1 MFAKWNEQYQLLMIR
16 TRFLSQAVA
25 FWLSLLAILELSS
38 LCSAIYRN
46 YAEIGSELFWHSVE
60 IGLFLILF
68 FFAFGFRFV
77 LLFLRSVHRY
87 RAVQL
92 LWFLCSILFIAYL
105 FRFDH
110 SIWIRDSSSFGI
122 YDITQ
127 IDPFIA
133 QGPIFIFFGILRSMI
148 TAVVAFRRIK

>member
-68 FFAFGFRFV
+68 VLYCFSYVRFIDIGQFSLFGFFV
-77 LLFLRSVHRY
+77 LFFL
-87 RAVQL
+87 L
-92 LWFLCSILFIAYL
+92 LIFSALTIASG
-105 FRFDH
+105 FA
-110 SIWIRDSSSFGI
+110 
-122 YDITQ
+122 
-127 IDPFIA
+127 IA
-133 QGPIFIFFGILRSMI
+133 LVSGFTILRRLI
-148 TAVVAFRRIK
+148 RLLLRGPYLYFLVFYDL